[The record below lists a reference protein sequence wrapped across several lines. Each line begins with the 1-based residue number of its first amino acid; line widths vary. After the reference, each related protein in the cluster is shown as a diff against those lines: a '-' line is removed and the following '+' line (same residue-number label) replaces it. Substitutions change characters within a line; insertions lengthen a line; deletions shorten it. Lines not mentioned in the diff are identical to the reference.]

1 MWKLLFAMAAI
12 LGLASC
18 GAEPIWAPE
27 EAVAAARY
35 EHPGPTSVTL
45 FTVLSTRSGAGAHA
59 GLMQCG
65 TINTGLNPWK
75 RAAF

>member
-45 FTVLSTRSGAGAHA
+45 SPVPSTRSGA
-59 GLMQCG
+59 
-65 TINTGLNPWK
+65 
-75 RAAF
+75 

>member
-1 MWKLLFAMAAI
+1 MRKLILALAAT
-12 LGLASC
+12 LSLVAC

-45 FTVLSTRSGAGAHA
+45 YTVLSTHSGAGAHA
-59 GLMQCG
+59 GLL
-65 TINTGLNPWK
+65 INGLNRPG
-75 RAAF
+75 FTGGNFG